1 MRQIIKRILSCAV
14 LVCLIGI
21 SLSYLTGLMER
32 KESRFK
38 YEAFFSQKEDF
49 DVLFMGSSHVVN
61 AVFPMELWNDYGI
74 VSYNMGGHANQLAT
88 TYWVM
93 ENALDHTTP
102 KLMVID
108 GMHLNFNIK
117 TGYDFSNIHISF
129 DAFPFSA
136 TKMAAIRDLLDDEEM
151 DKKIEEGETVGTEL
165 RTELGI
171 LWDYSV
177 YHSRWSELRGDDFS
191 SDTSKEKGAE
201 SRIAVGKPR
210 EIVEIPSDSVLEEET
225 LGIQYMRKMIEECQ
239 ERGIAVLLV
248 YLPFPPQEQD
258 FKNANRMYQ
267 IAEEYGINY
276 INFLDMDIVDY
287 STDCYDEGSHLNP
300 SGARK
305 VTDYLG
311 RYIMDNYEIPD
322 QRTNE
327 AYDGWY
333 DAYEEYKEFKTS
345 NIREEQELDN
355 YLMLLAD
362 KDYDV
367 MIEIFNP
374 VIWKNEY
381 YCNLFK
387 NLGVDSTRITEK
399 TDLLAVGQGGRT
411 VNYFENFHE
420 YGNWE
425 DLYIESTDFAAETPE
440 NADIHLIVMDSGTG
454 QSVDNVYFSFQTK
467 EDIPDGTITAIGA
480 ER

>member
-1 MRQIIKRILSCAV
+1 MRQKIERIVSCIIV
-14 LVCLIGI
+14 VCLIGI
-21 SLSYLTGLMER
+21 SLKYLTDLMER

-38 YEAFFSQKEDF
+38 YEPFLNQKEDF
-49 DVLFMGSSHVVN
+49 DVLFMGSSHVIN
-61 AVFPMELWNDYGI
+61 GVFPMELWNDYGI

-108 GMHLNFNIK
+108 GMHLNFDIK
-117 TGYDFSNIHISF
+117 TGYDFSSIHISF
-129 DAFPFSA
+129 DAFPFST
-136 TKMAAIRDLLDDEEM
+136 TKMAAIKDLLNDEEM

-165 RTELGI
+165 RTEIGI

-177 YHSRWSELRGDDFS
+177 YHSRWSDLRADDFKTN
-191 SDTSKEKGAE
+191 TSTEKGAE
-201 SRIAVGKPR
+201 SRIAIGTPR
-210 EIVEIPSDSVLEEET
+210 EIVEVPADSMLEGET
-225 LGIQYMRKMIEECQ
+225 LGIWYLRKMIEECQ
-239 ERGIAVLLV
+239 ERGIEVLLI

-258 FKNANRMYQ
+258 FLNANRMYQ
-267 IAEEYGINY
+267 IAEEYGVNY

-287 STDCYDEGSHLNP
+287 NTDCYDEGSHLNP

-311 RYIMDNYEIPD
+311 GYITEHYEIPD

-327 AYDGWY
+327 AYADWY
-333 DAYEEYKEFKTS
+333 DAYEEYKEFKDN
-345 NIREEQELDN
+345 NIREQGELDN

-362 KDYDV
+362 KNYDV
-367 MIEIFNP
+367 MIEILNP

-381 YCNLFK
+381 YCNLFR
-387 NLGVDSTRITEK
+387 NLGVDTTLISER

-411 VNYFENFHE
+411 VRYFENFHE
-420 YGNWE
+420 SGSWE
-425 DLYIESTDFAAETPE
+425 DLYIESVDFEAEAPE
-440 NADIHLIVMDSGTG
+440 NVDIHLIVTESGTG
-454 QSVDNVYFSFQTK
+454 RGVDNVYFTFQTK
-467 EDIPDGTITAIGA
+467 EDIEEGMIMGIGA